1 MKKIAIS
8 LHAIENFNPTIIK
21 EFKGLDYIHVDIMDG
36 KFVNNKQNN
45 IGVFK
50 ILKDNY
56 NLPIIAHLMVSE
68 PLNYIEKII
77 RFIDV
82 FIFHIESGGKIDELI
97 QKVRDYNKNVGIAL
111 NPDTPLE
118 KIIPYL
124 NKIDIIL
131 VMSVHPGWSGQ
142 EFIWETPG
150 KINLLFAYRHQN
162 KLKFEIDVDGGI
174 NTENAKFIN
183 AEILTSASA
192 ILKADDPNLIIQLLK
207 VSEDFD

>member
-8 LHAIENFNPTIIK
+8 LHATENFDPNIIK
-21 EFKGLDYIHVDIMDG
+21 DVKGLDYIHVDIMDG

-82 FIFHIESGGKIDELI
+82 FIFHIESGGNIDELI

>member
-82 FIFHIESGGKIDELI
+82 FIFHIESGGNIDELI

-183 AEILTSASA
+183 ADILTSASA

>member
-8 LHAIENFNPTIIK
+8 LHAIENFDPNIIK
-21 EFKGLDYIHVDIMDG
+21 DLKGLDYIHVDCMDG

-45 IGVFK
+45 LGVFK

-82 FIFHIESGGKIDELI
+82 FIFHIESGGNIDELI
-97 QKVRDYNKNVGIAL
+97 QKVRDYNKKVGIAL

-174 NTENAKFIN
+174 NIENAKFIN
-183 AEILTSASA
+183 ADILTSASA
-192 ILKADDPNLIIQLLK
+192 ILKAKDPNLIIQLLK
-207 VSEDFD
+207 ESEDFD

>member
-1 MKKIAIS
+1 MKKVAIS
-8 LHAIENFNPTIIK
+8 LHATENFNPNIIK
-21 EFKGLDYIHVDIMDG
+21 DLEGLDYIHVDCMDG

-45 IGVFK
+45 LGVFE
-50 ILKDNY
+50 ILKDRY
-56 NLPIIAHLMVSE
+56 SLPIIAHLMVSE

-82 FIFHIESGGKIDELI
+82 FIFHIESGGNIEELI
-97 QKVRDYNKNVGIAL
+97 QQIRNYNKNVGIAI
-111 NPDTPLE
+111 NPNTPLE

-131 VMSVHPGWSGQ
+131 VMAVEPGWSGQ

-174 NTENAKFIN
+174 NTQNAKFIN
-183 AEILTSASA
+183 ADILTSAST

>member
-8 LHAIENFNPTIIK
+8 LHATENFDPNIIK
-21 EFKGLDYIHVDIMDG
+21 DLKGLDYIHVDFMDG

-45 IGVFK
+45 LGVFQ

-68 PLNYIEKII
+68 PLNYIEKLI

-82 FIFHIESGGKIDELI
+82 FIFHIESSRNIDELI
-97 QKVRDYNKNVGIAL
+97 QKLRDYNKKVGIAL

-131 VMSVHPGWSGQ
+131 VMAVHPGYSGQ

-183 AEILTSASA
+183 ADILTSASA
-192 ILKADDPNLIIQLLK
+192 ILKADDPNLIIQLLM

>member
-1 MKKIAIS
+1 MKKVAIS
-8 LHAIENFNPTIIK
+8 LHATENFNPNIIK
-21 EFKGLDYIHVDIMDG
+21 DLEGLDYIHVDCMDG

-45 IGVFK
+45 LGVFE
-50 ILKDNY
+50 ILKDRY
-56 NLPIIAHLMVSE
+56 SLPIIAHLMVSE

-82 FIFHIESGGKIDELI
+82 FIFHIESGGNIEELI
-97 QKVRDYNKNVGIAL
+97 QQIRNYNKNVGIAI
-111 NPDTPLE
+111 NPNTPLE

-131 VMSVHPGWSGQ
+131 VMAVEPGWSGQ

-174 NTENAKFIN
+174 NTQNAKFIN
-183 AEILTSASA
+183 ADILT
-192 ILKADDPNLIIQLLK
+192 
-207 VSEDFD
+207 